1 MMDRDELVL
10 AYCNSGYTETEAEDL
25 ADRELAAGIEQATNR
40 RQAQLD
46 ELEILS
52 RHLHDPENNPL

>member
-1 MMDRDELVL
+1 MDNNENDQGL
-10 AYCNSGYTETEAEDL
+10 ADYFEAERI
-25 ADRELAAGIEQATNR
+25 AEATRR

-52 RHLHDPENNPL
+52 RHLHDPEGNPL

>member
-1 MMDRDELVL
+1 MDNEANTNPDEPSVDWQL
-10 AYCNSGYTETEAEDL
+10 YQ
-25 ADRELAAGIEQATNR
+25 IEQATNR

-52 RHLHDPENNPL
+52 RHLADPEGNPL

>member
-1 MMDRDELVL
+1 MDNEE
-10 AYCNSGYTETEAEDL
+10 NTNPEAPSDSWTL
-25 ADRELAAGIEQATNR
+25 YQIEQATNR

-52 RHLHDPENNPL
+52 RHLHDPEGNPL